1 MFQASFFYLL
11 VADKYLCLLEFGKSI
26 QWTFKRGPPLKYF
39 FGAFESDGNRA
50 TRLSPKPKPPANT
63 KPASRPKPSVATK
76 VTTST
81 KKTGDKDETETT
93 EQFVEQIFD
102 IIDKEYK
109 NNKKKPVCYYN
120 LVTNPR
126 SFSATVKSMFYLS
139 FLVKGTLQMP
149 YRFSSHTRPFC
160 YINKE
165 LNGHINLAYLNSICK
180 LIYTLRPSSN
190 VVV

>member
-1 MFQASFFYLL
+1 MFQASFSYLL
-11 VADKYLCLLEFGKSI
+11 VVKKYLCLLEFGKSI

-139 FLVKGTLQMP
+139 FLVKGTLQMR
-149 YRFSSHTRPFC
+149 YSFSSHTLPFS
-160 YINKE
+160 YTNKGIAS
-165 LNGHINLAYLNSICK
+165 NRKSSIH
-180 LIYTLRPSSN
+180 N
-190 VVV
+190 